1 LRWRA
6 RPRNIA
12 RSRIDPELQ
21 PFFHECEHERLQ
33 DRRSAIFSEEAA
45 LMAAATSTVFDVAVI
60 GGGLVGSSVA
70 YGLRGSVGSIA
81 VLDEGDVALRASRG
95 NFGLVWLQSKGYGMG
110 AYSRWT
116 LGSTRLWPRLAA
128 QLQGETGID
137 VALEQK
143 GGLTPLMGDHEIEA
157 RLAWM
162 QALMAQPGVE
172 PYEWKLLDHHQAAA
186 LVPGLGRDVTGA
198 IWTPHDGIVNPLKLL
213 RAFHTVFERSGIS
226 YLPHHGVA
234 RIERVGEEFR
244 LVTPKG
250 TVRAR
255 KIVLTSGLRN
265 GELGEQVGLRLPMAP
280 QRGQIIVL
288 ERTRMLLE
296 TPMVTLRQNDEG
308 SWLVGDSQEDV
319 GYADHV
325 TTLPVLAT
333 LADRAVRT
341 LPALKDVR
349 AVRAWSALRVRAQ
362 DGFPVYEQ
370 SPSQPGAFIVTC
382 HSGVTLAATHAM
394 KLAPMIAAGALAP
407 ELDTFSTRRFHVQKT

>member
-1 LRWRA
+1 
-6 RPRNIA
+6 
-12 RSRIDPELQ
+12 
-21 PFFHECEHERLQ
+21 
-33 DRRSAIFSEEAA
+33 
-45 LMAAATSTVFDVAVI
+45 MAVVNATSTIFDIAVI
-60 GGGLVGSSVA
+60 GGGLVGSSIA
-70 YGLRGSVGSIA
+70 YGLRDRVGSIA

-95 NFGLVWLQSKGYGMG
+95 NFGLVWLQSKGHGMG

-128 QLQGETGID
+128 QLLEETGID

-157 RLAWM
+157 RHQWVR
-162 QALMAQPGVE
+162 ALMAQPGVE
-172 PYEWKLLDHHQAAA
+172 PYEWKLLDHHQAAS
-186 LVPGLGRDVTGA
+186 LVPGLGKDVTGA

-213 RAFHTVFERSGIS
+213 RAFHTAFDRSGVS

-234 RIERVGEEFR
+234 GIVHTAQGFE
-244 LVTPKG
+244 LTTPAG
-250 TVRAR
+250 IVRAR
-255 KIVLTSGLRN
+255 RIVLASGLRN
-265 GELGEQVGLRLPMAP
+265 GELGAQVGLRLPMAP

-288 ERTRMLLE
+288 ERTRRLLD

-308 SWLVGDSQEDV
+308 SWLVGDSQEDA
-319 GYADHV
+319 GYAEHV

-341 LPALKDVR
+341 LPALKEVR

-370 SPSQPGAFIVTC
+370 SSTPPGAFIVTC
-382 HSGVTLAATHAM
+382 HSGVTLAATHAL
-394 KLAPMIAAGALAP
+394 KLAPMIAEGALEAELAP
-407 ELDTFSTRRFHVQKT
+407 FSTRRFHVQTT

>member
-1 LRWRA
+1 
-6 RPRNIA
+6 
-12 RSRIDPELQ
+12 
-21 PFFHECEHERLQ
+21 
-33 DRRSAIFSEEAA
+33 
-45 LMAAATSTVFDVAVI
+45 MAAPANHPTSAETVFDVAVI
-60 GGGLVGSSVA
+60 GGGLVGSAIA
-70 YGLRGSVGSIA
+70 YGLRGSAESIA
-81 VLDEGDVALRASRG
+81 VLDEGDIALRASRG

-116 LGSTRLWPRLAA
+116 LGSTRLWPQLAA
-128 QLQGETGID
+128 QLRDETGID

-157 RLAWM
+157 RLAWVER
-162 QALMAQPGVE
+162 LMAQQGVE
-172 PYEWKLLDHHQAAA
+172 PYEWKLLDHHQAAS

-213 RAFHTVFERSGIS
+213 RALHTAFAQGGVS
-226 YLPHHGVA
+226 YLPHHGVEKIEHSAGMFHLRTAAGRCIHA
-234 RIERVGEEFR
+234 RR
-244 LVTPKG
+244 
-250 TVRAR
+250 
-255 KIVLTSGLRN
+255 IVLASGLHN
-265 GELGEQVGLRLPMAP
+265 GTLGAQVGIDLPMAP

-288 ERTRMLLE
+288 ERTRRLLD

-308 SWLVGDSQEDV
+308 SWLVGDSQEDA
-319 GYADHV
+319 GYAEHV

-370 SPSQPGAFIVTC
+370 SARHPGAFIATC
-382 HSGVTLAATHAM
+382 HSGVTLAAAHAFT
-394 KLAPMIAAGALAP
+394 LAPMIAAGALAP
-407 ELDTFSTRRFHVQKT
+407 DLDGFSTRRFHVQSA

>member
-1 LRWRA
+1 
-6 RPRNIA
+6 
-12 RSRIDPELQ
+12 
-21 PFFHECEHERLQ
+21 
-33 DRRSAIFSEEAA
+33 
-45 LMAAATSTVFDVAVI
+45 MAAADTPVFDVAVI
-60 GGGLVGSSVA
+60 GGGLVGSSIA

-128 QLQGETGID
+128 RLLEETGID

-143 GGLTPLMGDHEIEA
+143 GGLTPLMGDHEVEA
-157 RLAWM
+157 RLAWVEK
-162 QALMAQPGVE
+162 LMSQPGVE
-172 PYEWKLLDHHQAAA
+172 PYEWKLLDHHQAAS

-213 RAFHTVFERSGIS
+213 RAFHTAFDRGGVR
-226 YLPHHGVA
+226 YLPHHGVTGI
-234 RIERVGEEFR
+234 RRSGGLFR
-244 LVTPKG
+244 LDTPQG
-250 TVRAR
+250 TVTAR
-255 KIVLTSGLRN
+255 KIVLASGLRN
-265 GELGEQVGLRLPMAP
+265 GELGVQVGLNLPMAP

-288 ERTRMLLE
+288 ERTRRLLD

-308 SWLVGDSQEDV
+308 SWLVGDSQEDA
-319 GYADHV
+319 GYADQV

-341 LPALKDVR
+341 LPALKEVR

-370 SPSQPGAFIVTC
+370 STAQPGAFIVTC

-394 KLAPMIAAGALAP
+394 TLAPMIAAGALTP

>member
-1 LRWRA
+1 
-6 RPRNIA
+6 
-12 RSRIDPELQ
+12 
-21 PFFHECEHERLQ
+21 
-33 DRRSAIFSEEAA
+33 
-45 LMAAATSTVFDVAVI
+45 MAAANTQVFDVAVI
-60 GGGLVGSSVA
+60 GGGLVGSAVA
-70 YGLRGSVGSIA
+70 YGLRGNVGSIA
-81 VLDEGDVALRASRG
+81 LLDEGDVALRASRG

-128 QLQGETGID
+128 QLLEETGID

-143 GGLTPLMGDHEIEA
+143 GGLTPLMGDYEVEA
-157 RLAWM
+157 RLAWVEK
-162 QALMAQPGVE
+162 LMSQPGVE
-172 PYEWKLLDHHQAAA
+172 PYEWKLLDHHQAAS
-186 LVPGLGRDVTGA
+186 LVPGLGKDVTGA

-213 RAFHTVFERSGIS
+213 RAFHTAFDRSGVR
-226 YLPHHGVA
+226 YLPHHGVTA
-234 RIERVGEEFR
+234 IRKVDGVFQ
-244 LVTPKG
+244 LDTPKG
-250 TVRAR
+250 AIAAR
-255 KIVLTSGLRN
+255 KIVLASGLRN
-265 GELGEQVGLRLPMAP
+265 GELGQQVGLNLPMAP

-288 ERTRMLLE
+288 ERTRRLLD

-308 SWLVGDSQEDV
+308 SWLVGDSQEDA
-319 GYADHV
+319 GYADQV

-341 LPALKDVR
+341 LPALKEVR

-370 SPSQPGAFIVTC
+370 SSTQPGAFIVTC

-394 KLAPMIAAGALAP
+394 KLAPMIAAGALTP

>member
-1 LRWRA
+1 MTA
-6 RPRNIA
+6 VN
-12 RSRIDPELQ
+12 
-21 PFFHECEHERLQ
+21 
-33 DRRSAIFSEEAA
+33 
-45 LMAAATSTVFDVAVI
+45 ATSTIFDVAVI
-60 GGGLVGSSVA
+60 GGGLVGSSIA
-70 YGLRGSVGSIA
+70 YGLRDRVGSIA

-95 NFGLVWLQSKGYGMG
+95 NFGLVWLQSKGHGMG

-128 QLQGETGID
+128 QLLEETGID

-157 RLAWM
+157 RHQWVR
-162 QALMAQPGVE
+162 ALMAQPGVE
-172 PYEWKLLDHHQAAA
+172 PYEWKLLDHHQAAS
-186 LVPGLGRDVTGA
+186 LVPGLGKDVTGA

-213 RAFHTVFERSGIS
+213 RAFHTAFGRSGVS

-234 RIERVGEEFR
+234 GIAHTAQGFE
-244 LVTPKG
+244 LTTPAG
-250 TVRAR
+250 IVRAR
-255 KIVLTSGLRN
+255 RIVLASGLRN
-265 GELGEQVGLRLPMAP
+265 GELGAQVGLRLPMAP

-288 ERTRMLLE
+288 ERTRRLLD

-308 SWLVGDSQEDV
+308 SWLVGDSQEDA
-319 GYADHV
+319 GYAEHV

-341 LPALKDVR
+341 LPALKEVR

-370 SPSQPGAFIVTC
+370 SSTPPGAFIVTC
-382 HSGVTLAATHAM
+382 HSGVTLAATHAL
-394 KLAPMIAAGALAP
+394 KLAPMIAEGALEAELAP
-407 ELDTFSTRRFHVQKT
+407 FSTRRFHVQTT

>member
-1 LRWRA
+1 
-6 RPRNIA
+6 
-12 RSRIDPELQ
+12 
-21 PFFHECEHERLQ
+21 
-33 DRRSAIFSEEAA
+33 
-45 LMAAATSTVFDVAVI
+45 MAAASLPVFDVAVV
-60 GGGLVGSSVA
+60 GGGLVGSSIA
-70 YGLRGSVGSIA
+70 YGLRERVGSIA

-95 NFGLVWLQSKGYGMG
+95 NFGLVWLQSKGHGMG

-143 GGLTPLMGDHEIEA
+143 GGLTPLMGDDEIEA
-157 RLAWM
+157 RHRWM
-162 QALMAQPGVE
+162 RALMAQPGVE
-172 PYEWKLLDHHQAAA
+172 PYEWRLLDHHQAAS
-186 LVPGLGRDVTGA
+186 LVPGLGKDVTGA

-213 RAFHTVFERSGIS
+213 RAFHMAFDRTGVA
-226 YLPHHGVA
+226 YLPHHGVETIA
-234 RIERVGEEFR
+234 RTAQAFE
-244 LVTPKG
+244 LATPRG

-255 KIVLTSGLRN
+255 KVVLASGLRN
-265 GELGEQVGLRLPMAP
+265 GALGAQVGLRLPMAP

-288 ERTRMLLE
+288 ERTRRLLE

-308 SWLVGDSQEDV
+308 SWLVGDSQEDA
-319 GYADHV
+319 GYAEHV

-370 SPSQPGAFIVTC
+370 SSSHPGAFIVTC
-382 HSGVTLAATHAM
+382 HSGVTLAATHAL
-394 KLAPMIAAGALAP
+394 KLAPMIAQGALDP
-407 ELDTFSTRRFHVQKT
+407 DLDPFSTRRFHVQTT

>member
-1 LRWRA
+1 
-6 RPRNIA
+6 
-12 RSRIDPELQ
+12 
-21 PFFHECEHERLQ
+21 
-33 DRRSAIFSEEAA
+33 
-45 LMAAATSTVFDVAVI
+45 MAAVNATSTIFDIAVI
-60 GGGLVGSSVA
+60 GGGLVGSSIA
-70 YGLRGSVGSIA
+70 YGLRDRVGSIA

-95 NFGLVWLQSKGYGMG
+95 NFGLVWLQSKGHGMG

-128 QLQGETGID
+128 QLLEETGID

-157 RLAWM
+157 RHQWVR
-162 QALMAQPGVE
+162 ALMAQPGVE
-172 PYEWKLLDHHQAAA
+172 PYEWKLLDHHQAAS
-186 LVPGLGRDVTGA
+186 LVPGLGKDVTGA

-213 RAFHTVFERSGIS
+213 RAFHTAFDRSGVS

-234 RIERVGEEFR
+234 GIVHTAQGFE
-244 LVTPKG
+244 LTTPAG
-250 TVRAR
+250 IVRAR
-255 KIVLTSGLRN
+255 RIVLASGLRN
-265 GELGEQVGLRLPMAP
+265 GELGAQVGLRLPMAP

-288 ERTRMLLE
+288 ERTRRLLD

-308 SWLVGDSQEDV
+308 SWLVGDSQEDA
-319 GYADHV
+319 GYAEHV

-341 LPALKDVR
+341 LPALKEVR

-370 SPSQPGAFIVTC
+370 SSTPPGAFIVTC
-382 HSGVTLAATHAM
+382 HSGVTLAATHAL
-394 KLAPMIAAGALAP
+394 KLAPMIAEGALEAELAP
-407 ELDTFSTRRFHVQKT
+407 FSTRRFHVQTT

>member
-1 LRWRA
+1 
-6 RPRNIA
+6 
-12 RSRIDPELQ
+12 
-21 PFFHECEHERLQ
+21 
-33 DRRSAIFSEEAA
+33 
-45 LMAAATSTVFDVAVI
+45 MAAAHHPEFDVAIV
-60 GGGLVGSSVA
+60 GGGLVGSSLA
-70 YGLRGSVGSIA
+70 YGLRDGAESIA

-95 NFGLVWLQSKGYGMG
+95 NFGLVWLQSKGFGMG

-128 QLQGETGID
+128 RLLDETGID

-143 GGLTPLMGDHEIEA
+143 GGLTPLMGDYEIEA
-157 RLAWM
+157 RLAWVNK
-162 QALMAQPGVE
+162 LMAQPGVE
-172 PYEWKLLDHHQAAA
+172 PYEWKLLDHHQAAS
-186 LVPGLGRDVTGA
+186 LVPGLGPDVTGA

-213 RAFHTVFERSGIS
+213 RAFHTAFERSGVR
-226 YLPHHGVA
+226 YLPHHGVT
-234 RIERVGEEFR
+234 RITQAGGVFSLE
-244 LVTPKG
+244 TPKG
-250 TVRAR
+250 TIRAR
-255 KIVLTSGLRN
+255 KIVLASGLRN
-265 GELGEQVGLRLPMAP
+265 GELGEQVGLHLPMAP

-288 ERTRMLLE
+288 ERTRPLHA

-308 SWLVGDSQEDV
+308 SWLVGDSQEDA

-341 LPALKDVR
+341 LPALKEVR

-370 SPSQPGAFIVTC
+370 SASHPGAFIVTC
-382 HSGVTLAATHAM
+382 HSGVTLAATHALT
-394 KLAPMIAAGALAP
+394 LAPMIAAGALAP

>member
-1 LRWRA
+1 MTA
-6 RPRNIA
+6 VN
-12 RSRIDPELQ
+12 
-21 PFFHECEHERLQ
+21 
-33 DRRSAIFSEEAA
+33 
-45 LMAAATSTVFDVAVI
+45 ATSTIFDVAVI
-60 GGGLVGSSVA
+60 GGGLVGSSIA
-70 YGLRGSVGSIA
+70 YGLRDHVGSIA

-95 NFGLVWLQSKGYGMG
+95 NFGLVWLQSKGHGMG

-128 QLQGETGID
+128 QLLEETGID

-157 RLAWM
+157 RHQWVR
-162 QALMAQPGVE
+162 ALMAQPGVE
-172 PYEWKLLDHHQAAA
+172 PYEWKLLDHHQAAS
-186 LVPGLGRDVTGA
+186 LVPGLGKDVTGA

-213 RAFHTVFERSGIS
+213 RAFHTAFGRSGVS

-234 RIERVGEEFR
+234 GIAHTAQGFE
-244 LVTPKG
+244 LTTPAG
-250 TVRAR
+250 IVRAR
-255 KIVLTSGLRN
+255 RIVLASGLRN
-265 GELGEQVGLRLPMAP
+265 GELGAQVGLRLPMAP

-288 ERTRMLLE
+288 ERTRRLLD

-308 SWLVGDSQEDV
+308 SWLVGDSQEDA
-319 GYADHV
+319 GYAEHV

-341 LPALKDVR
+341 LPALKEVR

-370 SPSQPGAFIVTC
+370 SSTPPGAFIVTC
-382 HSGVTLAATHAM
+382 HSGVTLAATHAL
-394 KLAPMIAAGALAP
+394 KLAPMIAEGALEAELAP
-407 ELDTFSTRRFHVQKT
+407 FSTRRFHVQTT

>member
-1 LRWRA
+1 
-6 RPRNIA
+6 
-12 RSRIDPELQ
+12 
-21 PFFHECEHERLQ
+21 
-33 DRRSAIFSEEAA
+33 
-45 LMAAATSTVFDVAVI
+45 MAAASLPVFDVAVV
-60 GGGLVGSSVA
+60 GGGLVGSSIA
-70 YGLRGSVGSIA
+70 YGLRERVGSIA

-95 NFGLVWLQSKGYGMG
+95 NFGLVWLQSKGHGMG

-143 GGLTPLMGDHEIEA
+143 GGLTPLMGDDEIEA
-157 RLAWM
+157 RHRWM
-162 QALMAQPGVE
+162 RALMAQPGVE
-172 PYEWKLLDHHQAAA
+172 PYEWRLLDHHQAAS
-186 LVPGLGRDVTGA
+186 LVPGLGKDVTGA

-213 RAFHTVFERSGIS
+213 RAFHTAFDRTGVA
-226 YLPHHGVA
+226 YLPHHGVETIA
-234 RIERVGEEFR
+234 RTAQAFE
-244 LVTPKG
+244 LATPRG

-255 KIVLTSGLRN
+255 KVVLASGLRN
-265 GELGEQVGLRLPMAP
+265 GALGAQVGLRLPMAP

-288 ERTRMLLE
+288 ERTRRLLE

-308 SWLVGDSQEDV
+308 SWLVGDSQEDA
-319 GYADHV
+319 GYAEHV

-370 SPSQPGAFIVTC
+370 SSSHPGAFIVTC